1 MKSLSRVRLF
11 ATPWTVAYQ
20 APHSMGFSRQEYW
33 SGLPFPSPGDFPDP
47 GIEPGS
53 PAFQAD
59 ALASEPPRK
68 PLACVVF
75 IWILKF
81 VAQCLLSV
89 WEKSWSLSFQIL
101 LLLHSLSRPPLT
113 S

>member
-1 MKSLSRVRLF
+1 
-11 ATPWTVAYQ
+11 
-20 APHSMGFSRQEYW
+20 
-33 SGLPFPSPGDFPDP
+33 
-47 GIEPGS
+47 
-53 PAFQAD
+53 
-59 ALASEPPRK
+59 
-68 PLACVVF
+68 VVF
-75 IWILKF
+75 VWILKF